1 LAVPLAALATVPV
14 SIIAGAI
21 SVRLKGLYLAIAT
34 LTIAAMLGETFFNY
48 SPVLGGNAGWTLS
61 RPAPFVGDR
70 TFYLLCLIAALLLVV
85 MAEGLRT
92 SKLGRAMLATRD
104 NEREAQAL
112 GINVMQTKMAA
123 FVIGGMMAGVG
134 GAFLA
139 MLLQNVGGLGATVF
153 TSPQTDA
160 TSIALVTL
168 VVLGGIDRAWGA
180 FFGGLVF
187 VLTDQV
193 FQGAQFFFAFVGLY
207 SATLLIVFLM
217 FRPGG
222 LLQIGKLQ
230 IELIR
235 ERPVFG
241 SVVAFGILGLN
252 LGVAYAFLRLH

>member
-1 LAVPLAALATVPV
+1 MAVAL
-14 SIIAGAI
+14 
-21 SVRLKGLYLAIAT
+21 
-34 LTIAAMLGETFFNY
+34 F
-48 SPVLGGNAGWTLS
+48 
-61 RPAPFVGDR
+61 
-70 TFYLLCLIAALLLVV
+70 LLWMIEC
-85 MAEGLRT
+85 LRT
-92 SKLGRAMLATRD
+92 SKLGRAMVAVRD

-139 MLLQNVGGLGATVF
+139 ALLQNVGGQGSITF

-193 FQGAQFFFAFVGLY
+193 FQGAQFFYAFVGLY
-207 SATLLIVFLM
+207 SAVLLIVFLM

-230 IELIR
+230 FDMIR

-241 SVVAFGILGLN
+241 SVVAFGILWMQ
-252 LGVAYAFLRLH
+252 LGVSYALLRQCRL